1 MGRTKDLLRDLHITE
16 EDILDELTSRND
28 DEYQY
33 KQWMESKEFVEYVNG
48 ELDSTRPRYSEYDIM
63 SATRYASEHITI
75 EPKEVGKEVYD
86 MLFSEKIEE
95 YLTCKTDV
103 WSTTKNT

>member
-1 MGRTKDLLRDLHITE
+1 MGRIKDLLGDLNLSE
-16 EDILDELTSRND
+16 SDIFDELTSRND
-28 DEYQY
+28 DDYQY
-33 KQWMESKEFVEYVNG
+33 SKWMQSKEFVEYVNG

-75 EPKEVGKEVYD
+75 EPNEVGKKVYD

-103 WSTTKNT
+103 WTTKNT

>member
-1 MGRTKDLLRDLHITE
+1 MGRTKELLEELDLRD
-16 EDILDELTSRND
+16 DYD
-28 DEYQY
+28 YQY
-33 KQWMESKEFVEYVNG
+33 EKWLKSKEFTEYVNA

-75 EPKEVGKEVYD
+75 EPSEVGKKVYD
-86 MLFSEKIEE
+86 VLFSEKIEE

-103 WSTTKNT
+103 WITKNT

>member
-1 MGRTKDLLRDLHITE
+1 MGRVKEILFNLDLNE
-16 EDILDELTSRND
+16 EEINQELYMRND

-33 KQWMESKEFVEYVNG
+33 NEWMKSKEFAEYING
-48 ELDSTRPRYSEYDIM
+48 EADSTRPRYSEYDIS

-75 EPKEVGKEVYD
+75 EPSEVGKKVYD

-103 WSTTKNT
+103 WTTNNT